1 MTPIEMIKEGI
12 KVKSWAM
19 VKAALKELESTPV
32 YQIPDTKT
40 PPQDIDNMPN
50 ISLEDFEGHLNNPK
64 NPNYQAKKTNN
75 KNLFYDD
82 GKVTKIGNSRI
93 DSAQSDRTIKYKPP
107 TERNRAP
114 YKQKYMKCT
123 KCSKKHEVSDLEYAY
138 YKNPM
143 NEADYI
149 CQNCT

>member
-19 VKAALKELESTPV
+19 IKAAIKELESQEEHYISPR
-32 YQIPDTKT
+32 PDLDK
-40 PPQDIDNMPN
+40 MPD

-64 NPNYQAKKTNN
+64 NPRYPGNTQDITKP
-75 KNLFYDD
+75 NLFYDD

-93 DSAQSDRTIKYKPP
+93 DSAQADKKIKYKPP
-107 TERNRAP
+107 IERTRAP

-123 KCSKKHEVSDLEYAY
+123 KCSKKYEVSDLEYGY